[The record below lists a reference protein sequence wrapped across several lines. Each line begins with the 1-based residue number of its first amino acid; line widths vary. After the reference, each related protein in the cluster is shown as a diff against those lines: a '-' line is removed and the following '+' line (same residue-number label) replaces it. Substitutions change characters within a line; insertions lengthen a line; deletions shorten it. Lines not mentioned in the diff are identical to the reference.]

1 MWGTAMFI
9 GSIVWALLGIFLVYS
24 TGTLFLQGNFHQ
36 FFLAV
41 LLWGLSCGAVI
52 VFTALA

>member
-1 MWGTAMFI
+1 MWTIAVFI
-9 GSIVWALLGIFLVYS
+9 GSIVWAVLGVFLVYS

-36 FFLAV
+36 FFIAA
-41 LLWGLSCGAVI
+41 LLWGLSCVAVI